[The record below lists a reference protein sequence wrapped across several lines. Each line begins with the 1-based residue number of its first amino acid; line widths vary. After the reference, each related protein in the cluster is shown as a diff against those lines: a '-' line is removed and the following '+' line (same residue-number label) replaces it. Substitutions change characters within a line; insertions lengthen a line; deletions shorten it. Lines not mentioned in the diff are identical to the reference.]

1 MIKIGNEIRKK
12 YQGKTILISGGRGY
26 IGASLTQSLA
36 DIECDVRV
44 LDNSEKN
51 AWTPKAGR
59 AKITILQGD
68 ITERETWD
76 LALPGVDIFFH
87 LAASETLGSLFDA
100 DANLEINGISVL
112 KFLEVCASRQ
122 FSPKIVFSS
131 SANAFGSTK
140 KMALNETQRDNPLS
154 LWSAH
159 KILAENYLYIYA
171 ITHKISSVILRL
183 SNVFGPS
190 AREDCNQRVVLNK
203 VIMSALESKQLT
215 MFANRNC
222 KRDFVYIEDVVR
234 AFLLAGAQEGLNNS
248 EMFVVG
254 SGESKTFSD
263 IWGIVADQAAK
274 KTGEKIQLRI
284 DDSVKMA
291 PLELRDFVADTAK
304 FYEAVGWTPKVSV
317 AQGVERTMRHLARK

>member
-1 MIKIGNEIRKK
+1 MIKIGSELRKK

-26 IGASLTQSLA
+26 IGASLTQSLM

-51 AWTPKAGR
+51 AWAPEADR
-59 AKITILQGD
+59 AKITILKGD
-68 ITERETWD
+68 ITDRKTWD

-87 LAASETLGSLFDA
+87 LAASEALGGFDA
-100 DANLEINGISVL
+100 DANLEINGVSVL
-112 KFLEVCASRQ
+112 RFLEVCASRK

-131 SANAFGSTK
+131 SANAFGWTET
-140 KMALNETQRDNPLS
+140 MPVNEIQRDNPVS

-171 ITHKISSVILRL
+171 LTHKISSVILRL

-190 AREDCNQRVVLNK
+190 AREGCNQRVVLNK
-203 VIMSALESKQLT
+203 VIMSALENKQLT

-234 AFLLAGAQEGLNNS
+234 AFLLAGVQEGLDDS

-263 IWGIVADQAAK
+263 IWGIIAEQTAK
-274 KTGEKIQLRI
+274 QTGEEVQLRI

-291 PLELRDFVADTAK
+291 PLELRNFVADTAK
-304 FYEAVGWTPKVSV
+304 FHEAVGWVPQVTVT
-317 AQGVERTMRHLARK
+317 QGVERTVRHLAYK